1 MKIAVVG
8 AHLQGLPLHSQ
19 LSDRAATFILKTRT
33 KPLYRFFA
41 LPGTTPPKPGML
53 RVAEPQANGIEVE
66 VYDLGTESFGEFV
79 GLVPPPLSIGT
90 VELEDHEPVKCFLVE
105 AYAIAGA
112 TEITHL
118 GSWRAYLASLK

>member
-19 LSDRAATFILKTRT
+19 LTERGATFVTRART
-33 KPLYRFFA
+33 KPIYRFFS

-53 RVAEPQANGIEVE
+53 RVAEKQANGIEVE
-66 VYDLGTESFGEFV
+66 VYDLSTESFGNFV

-90 VELEDHEPVKCFLVE
+90 VELEDHEPVKGFLVE

-112 TEITHL
+112 AEITHV
-118 GSWRAYLASLK
+118 GGWRAYLASLK